1 MASGRGAASQSADVW
16 DSFLGDVRAENNVSV
31 ERTIDSLQT
40 MPSYSGLGREAL
52 ELGVR
57 ANFDVVLAGIAKRR
71 RPDRSDDP
79 EVFLDRGRARGRQ
92 GVAVAEMLT
101 AWRVALEALYET
113 ARRVAPDMPERE
125 GLLLEFLELAL
136 TWADF
141 GMVAAT
147 EGHREAELARAREQQ
162 QAQTNLV
169 RRLLS
174 GIAAPG
180 EIHAAVVPLGLEPEA
195 LYHAV
200 VARLEPA
207 VDLESIERFLRAVGL
222 VSRGNGL
229 IALIDGEACG
239 FIKSLPKATA
249 PSALGVS
256 EPVLLAA
263 MEPAFRRARRAL
275 DTALAVG
282 SKGVFELSE
291 FGLQPAVADDA
302 DVGAAMVER
311 YITSVLALSGG
322 EVVLTTVESYL
333 ANDCNAEMTAAS
345 MEVHPNTVRHRLGR
359 FEEATGRS
367 LRATETLVEVW
378 WALERRRFR

>member
-1 MASGRGAASQSADVW
+1 MASVRAAASQSADVW
-16 DSFLGDVRAENNVSV
+16 DSFLKTVRAENNVSV
-31 ERTIDSLQT
+31 ESTVESLQT

-57 ANFDVVLAGIAKRR
+57 ANFDVVLAGIGKRR

-79 EVFLDRGRARGRQ
+79 EVFLDRGRTRGRQ
-92 GVAVAEMLT
+92 GVAVTEMLT

-113 ARRVAPDMPERE
+113 ARRVAPDVPERE

-141 GMVAAT
+141 GMVAAAQ
-147 EGHREAELARAREQQ
+147 GHREAELAWAREQQ
-162 QAQTNLV
+162 QTQTNLV
-169 RRLLS
+169 RRLLA
-174 GIAAPG
+174 GIAAPA
-180 EIHAAVVPLGLEPEA
+180 EIRTAIVPLGLEPEA

-200 VARLEPA
+200 IARPDPT
-207 VDLESIERFLRAVGL
+207 VDLEQIERFLRADGL

-229 IALIDGEACG
+229 VALIDGDACG
-239 FIKSLPKATA
+239 FIKTLPDATA
-249 PSALGVS
+249 PSAFGIS
-256 EPVLLAA
+256 EPALLSA
-263 MEPAFRRARRAL
+263 MEPAFRSARRAL

-291 FGLQPAVADDA
+291 FGVQPAVAEDA
-302 DVGAAMVER
+302 DVGTAMVER
-311 YITSVLALSGG
+311 YVSPVLDLSGG
-322 EVVLTTVESYL
+322 EAVLTTVGSYL
-333 ANDCNAEMTAAS
+333 ANDCNAEATAAS
-345 MEVHPNTVRHRLGR
+345 LEVHPNTVRHRLGR

-378 WALERRRFR
+378 WALERRRFS